1 MNEIKNLRK
10 KYFRDIHFDLINT
23 VYSIYYANNPIKTID
38 VLISYLK
45 KGKLNIMVPMKPN
58 KISDI
63 ASKFYKLPKKV
74 TDSLI
79 FIKGC

>member
-1 MNEIKNLRK
+1 MNEIKKFKK

-45 KGKLNIMVPMKPN
+45 K
-58 KISDI
+58 
-63 ASKFYKLPKKV
+63 KV
-74 TDSLI
+74 N
-79 FIKGC
+79 